1 MLDYSSFVIDDF
13 DINDYANTI
22 LAGELY
28 PQHQTQFTKPGMG
41 AASKDDISV
50 TISKL
55 DSSIENVGKQI
66 KSLVCNYIVTLRC
79 F

>member
-1 MLDYSSFVIDDF
+1 MIDDF
-13 DINDYANTI
+13 DINDYANAI
-22 LAGELY
+22 LAGEPY
-28 PQHQTQFTKPGMG
+28 PQHQTQFAKPRTG

-66 KSLVCNYIVTLRC
+66 KSLVCNYIITLRC
-79 F
+79 C